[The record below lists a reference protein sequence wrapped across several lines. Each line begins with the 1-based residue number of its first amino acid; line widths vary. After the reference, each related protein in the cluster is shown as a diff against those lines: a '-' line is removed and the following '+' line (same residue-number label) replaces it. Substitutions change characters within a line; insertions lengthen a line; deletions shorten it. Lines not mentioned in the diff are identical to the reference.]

1 MIASNSIFADHH
13 LLWGSTPGQAEGGV
27 ETYHLWPDLARR
39 PNGNELPNLVD
50 FRGRDVDAALRPV
63 HLAHFATSDDDSVME
78 RTPCNI
84 IRRLFDSRLGLQDRL
99 VPRWLFLRALAAI
112 YFSAFYS
119 LLFQIKGLNGPEG
132 ILPAQ
137 QYLAAV
143 NNSLSGMARYWYAP
157 SLFWISSSSH
167 ALMVVTWIGLA
178 ASVAAFLNLWPRASF
193 FVCFACFL
201 SFVSAASDFSNYQS
215 DGMLLEAGFL
225 ALFFVPSGLMP
236 GWGTDSPPS
245 RASLFLLQ
253 WEWFRIY
260 FESGMVK
267 LLSGD
272 TEWRN
277 LTAMDEY
284 YQNGPLPTWI
294 GWYVQHFPHWFHVAS
309 AAGTLVMELGVVLM
323 LFFPR
328 RVRLI
333 CFFIVTPWEIGV
345 ILTANYTFLNYLV
358 LSLGFLLLDDRA
370 LIRFVPKR
378 FRPPTPSPTVEA
390 GISAEPPLSILA
402 ANQVSPATNEA
413 PEVARETPRPPLPR
427 TLRQRL
433 AGHIRAISLA
443 VATVMLTW
451 IAYDTTAEMISM
463 LLRGIPLPNLP
474 IAALE
479 PLRIANQY
487 GLFAVMTRGRYEI
500 EFQGSDDGNQWVAY
514 PFKYK
519 PQALNEVPGIYAPYQ
534 PRFDWNLWF
543 ASLGGWRQND
553 IVPLTEER
561 LLGNDA
567 DVLALFKSNP
577 FAKSPPRY
585 VRAVLW
591 QYWFTSMDEKR
602 STGNWWRRNL
612 LGLYAP
618 EITLTQDGKAAVVQM
633 PEELPPHD

>member
-1 MIASNSIFADHH
+1 M
-13 LLWGSTPGQAEGGV
+13 
-27 ETYHLWPDLARR
+27 
-39 PNGNELPNLVD
+39 
-50 FRGRDVDAALRPV
+50 
-63 HLAHFATSDDDSVME
+63 ME
-78 RTPCNI
+78 RTPGTV
-84 IRRLFDSRLGLQDRL
+84 IRRLFDSRHGLDDRL
-99 VPRWLFLRALAAI
+99 VPRWIFLRTLAAI

-119 LLFQIKGLNGPEG
+119 LLFQIKGLVGPDG

-143 NNSLSGMARYWYAP
+143 NNSLSGVARYWFAP
-157 SLFWISSSSH
+157 SLFWISSSSN
-167 ALMVVTWIGLA
+167 ALMLVTWIGLA
-178 ASVAAFLNLWPRASF
+178 ASVAAFLNLWPRFSF
-193 FVCFACFL
+193 LVCFVCFL
-201 SFVSAASDFSNYQS
+201 SFVAAAGDFSNYQS

-225 ALFFVPSGLMP
+225 ALFFAHSGLMP
-236 GWGTDSPPS
+236 AWGANSPPS
-245 RASLFLLQ
+245 RASLYLLQ

-378 FRPPTPSPTVEA
+378 FRPPTPSGPAEA
-390 GISAEPPLSILA
+390 GRSAEAPLSILA
-402 ANQVSPATNEA
+402 ANQANPESDGTPAVS
-413 PEVARETPRPPLPR
+413 RETVRPAVPR

-433 AGHIRAISLA
+433 EGHFGAIGLA
-443 VATVMLTW
+443 TATVMLTW
-451 IAYDTTAEMISM
+451 IAYNTTAEMISM
-463 LLRGIPLPNLP
+463 VLRGIPLPNAP

-479 PLRIANQY
+479 PFRIANQY

-500 EFQGSDDGNQWVAY
+500 EFQGSYDGSNWIAY

-519 PQALNEVPGIYAPYQ
+519 PQALNEAPGIYAPYQ

-543 ASLGGWRQND
+543 ASLGSENQNTW
-553 IVPLTEER
+553 VVTTEIR
-561 LLGNDA
+561 LAQGEPS
-567 DVLALFKSNP
+567 VLALFRDDT
-577 FAKSPPRY
+577 FHGTPPNH
-585 VRAVLW
+585 VRAIVY
-591 QYWFTSMDEKR
+591 QYWMTDLR
-602 STGNWWRRNL
+602 PQRATGRWWRRDEI
-612 LGLYAP
+612 AP
-618 EITLTQDGKAAVVQM
+618 FC
-633 PEELPPHD
+633 